1 MLQVILNVFLL
12 LPPLGACI
20 WTAHSLTGVNALQ
33 RKIIVSVFVP
43 LTLFYFVIQNL
54 LVFVGHYPF
63 AGAKF
68 LHDLSATLLVPL
80 AYLMIRQSLDVTSG
94 SKVIYVLLAMLVLL
108 VPDLCLLLTRP
119 HGAPLPDVN
128 SKYNYIQFNLTPTI
142 HAKQS
147 IYSLII
153 IMQIC
158 VVISRVL
165 VMRRI
170 FITRDLY
177 LSDNGRRIVHSCLAG
192 CVWIVISLLPSQ
204 QWLKDTG
211 MMLGIN
217 VGYSILIMVI
227 VLMIGKYLGKSIV
240 VNKDNE
246 PVDLEGDMDSDL
258 AEGLQLAIERDK
270 VYLNSSLRIEDM
282 AMMLLTN
289 RTYVTRVCRL
299 KFGMTFTELMNH
311 YRVEH
316 SKKLLAGDARLR
328 MEQVASESGFSS
340 ASFFAKVFKNHEGC
354 TPTQW
359 RMQQQKNGG
368 GKSWINVFQDD
379 DQYREVY
386 DGRSRE

>member
-1 MLQVILNVFLL
+1 MLMLQVFFNVFLL
-12 LPPLGACI
+12 LPPLCACV
-20 WTAHSLTGVNALQ
+20 WTAHTLTGVNALQ

-43 LTLFYFVIQNL
+43 LTLFYFVMQNL
-54 LVFVGHYPF
+54 LVYVGHYPF
-63 AGAKF
+63 VGAKF

-94 SKVIYVLLAMLVLL
+94 SKVIYVLLALLVLL

-153 IMQIC
+153 VMQIC
-158 VVISRVL
+158 VVVSRVL
-165 VMRRI
+165 VMRHI
-170 FITRDLY
+170 FTSRDLY
-177 LSDNGRRIVHSCLAG
+177 LSAKGHLFVRSCMVG
-192 CVWIVISLLPSQ
+192 CVWVVISLMPSQ

-217 VGYSILIMVI
+217 IGYSILIMVI
-227 VLMIGKYLGKSIV
+227 VLMIGRYLDKSIV

-246 PVDLEGDMDSDL
+246 PVDLEGDVDSDL

-270 VYLNSSLRIEDM
+270 VYLNSSLRIEEM
-282 AMMLLTN
+282 AMMLSTN

-316 SKKLLAGDARLR
+316 SKRLLAGDARLR
-328 MEQVASESGFSS
+328 MEQVAADSGFSS
-340 ASFFAKVFKNHEGC
+340 ASFFAKVFKSHEGC

-359 RMQQQKNGG
+359 RMQHQKIGG
-368 GKSWINVFQDD
+368 G
-379 DQYREVY
+379 
-386 DGRSRE
+386 